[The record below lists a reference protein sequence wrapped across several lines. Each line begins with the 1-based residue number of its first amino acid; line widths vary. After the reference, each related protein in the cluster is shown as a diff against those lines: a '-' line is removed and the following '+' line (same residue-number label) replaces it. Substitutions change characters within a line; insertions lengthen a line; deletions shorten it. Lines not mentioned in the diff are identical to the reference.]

1 MITSGQP
8 TDSSATKTEV
18 VNVVSGETCPDFA
31 DFPLQNYR
39 AVGANLHETPVLCG
53 GSYYSET
60 HQTSTWYQNCYKLTD
75 AGWKEFAIMK
85 EKRYAAAGVVYKNK
99 FHIFGG
105 HKGSNRLQTSELIS
119 IYGVVEDGP
128 ALQEAVEGHAI
139 TSVNSK
145 VSILTGGST
154 SANYYSPKTWYFN
167 HETGAF
173 SSGPPLVVG
182 RTRHG
187 SATIVDKV
195 TNAKISIV
203 TAGDTTGNDPYLD
216 STELLINEQWQL
228 GTIPFKK
235 AICFDLL

>member
-1 MITSGQP
+1 MITTGQP
-8 TDSSATKTEV
+8 TDSSASKTEV
-18 VNVVSGETCPDFA
+18 VNVVSGESCSDLA
-31 DFPLQNYR
+31 AFPLQNYR

-119 IYGVVEDGP
+119 IYGGVEDGP
-128 ALQEAVEGHAI
+128 ALPEAIEGHAI

-145 VSILTGGST
+145 VSILSGGST
-154 SANYYSPKTWYFN
+154 SANNYHNTQTLYFN
-167 HETGAF
+167 HETGVF
-173 SSGPPLVVG
+173 SVGPTLLVG
-182 RTRHG
+182 RARHG

-195 TNAKISIV
+195 TNAKIPVV
-203 TAGDTTGNDPYLD
+203 TAGEADGNAPYLD

-228 GTIPFKK
+228 GTIQF
-235 AICFDLL
+235 